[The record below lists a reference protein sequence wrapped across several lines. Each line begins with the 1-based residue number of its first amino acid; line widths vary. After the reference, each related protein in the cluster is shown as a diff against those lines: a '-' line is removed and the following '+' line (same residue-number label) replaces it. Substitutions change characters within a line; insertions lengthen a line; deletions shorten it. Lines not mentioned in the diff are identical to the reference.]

1 MTTEE
6 KIKSIRELKN
16 FTQEFMAE
24 KLGITQ
30 AAYRKIESGQKK
42 LTMNKI
48 VDIATIF
55 EMDVNDLMAYDTQQ
69 YFNSF
74 NNLEDSNIYSNVTK
88 MEDETLKKLYE
99 DKILLLEKLL
109 FETEKQLDKYRKTY
123 GDIYKKEN
131 QTFLLFLFNTNL

>member
-16 FTQEFMAE
+16 FTQEFMAD

-30 AAYRKIESGQKK
+30 AAYSKIESGQTK

-55 EMDVNDLMAYDTQQ
+55 EMDVNDLMAYDTQK

-74 NNLEDSNIYSNVTK
+74 NNVKESNIYSSVTK
-88 MEDETLKKLYE
+88 IEDETLKKLYE

-123 GDIYKKEN
+123 GDI
-131 QTFLLFLFNTNL
+131 